1 MRRSS
6 ISTSAGSSRKISSLM
21 SQLGLRQ
28 GEPDREEQII
38 CGCNVKEGEGEEG
51 EGRKRH
57 DDGRLCD
64 DRQTEEGR
72 GNNLANLDGVGTVE
86 RADNIRMR
94 IGGFERGRAG
104 FLTLE

>member
-1 MRRSS
+1 M
-6 ISTSAGSSRKISSLM
+6 G
-21 SQLGLRQ
+21 QLGLRH

-57 DDGRLCD
+57 DDGRLCV

-72 GNNLANLDGVGTVE
+72 GNNLAN
-86 RADNIRMR
+86 RMELETTYGCR
-94 IGGFERGRAG
+94 FGGFERAS
-104 FLTLE
+104 